1 FSASDTHA
9 FEWRDL
15 WLTDDQQGQQALQQ
29 GDAQAAAEAFEDPL
43 WKGSALY
50 RAEDYAAAAEY
61 FAQHDSAQAH
71 DNRGNALS
79 KAGKL
84 EEGVAAY
91 DEALERQPDFPAA
104 EANRELVQK
113 LLEQQNNEQQDGEQ
127 NQDQQNH
134 DQIDK

>member
-1 FSASDTHA
+1 ET
-9 FEWRDL
+9 
-15 WLTDDQQGQQALQQ
+15 
-29 GDAQAAAEAFEDPL
+29 FEDPL

-61 FAQHDSAQAH
+61 FAQDDSAQGH
-71 DNRGNALS
+71 YNRGNALS

-84 EEGVAAY
+84 KEGLAAY

-113 LLEQQNNEQQDGEQ
+113 LLEQQEKNNEQQQNNEQQNSEQQDGEQ
-127 NQDQQNH
+127 NQDQQNS
-134 DQIDK
+134 DQQSGDNSDS